1 MKAIFGILTAL
12 LLTPSLA
19 SAQDAASQPA
29 APSAQQAA
37 SAEWWREAKF
47 GMFIHWGLYAEPA
60 RGEWVMNSERIPIAE
75 YKKLGANFNPVKF
88 NAAEWVAVAKAAGMK
103 YITITSKHHD
113 GFALFDSA
121 VSDFNL
127 VDATPFKRDVI
138 KELSEASSKEGIT
151 FGVYYSHAQDW

>member
-12 LLTPSLA
+12 LLTPALA

-37 SAEWWREAKF
+37 STEWWREAKF

-75 YKKLGANFNPVKF
+75 YKKLAANFNPVKF

-103 YITITSKHHD
+103 YITFSQKD
-113 GFALFDSA
+113 GVFSVTLPK
-121 VSDFNL
+121 
-127 VDATPFKRDVI
+127 DAPDPV
-138 KELSEASSKEGIT
+138 ASVVCLEWASGN
-151 FGVYYSHAQDW
+151 